1 MNKKLYIWIGIL
13 VGLIIILIVLGKA
26 GVIGNKKALKV
37 ATEKAQYRRI
47 VEIVTANGKIQPETE
62 VKISAD
68 VSGEIVE
75 LNVKEGDS
83 ITKGTLLLR
92 IKPDIYIST
101 VKRANA
107 AVNSAKSNY
116 ASSQARLEQSKAQLK
131 QIEAAYKRSEKLWK
145 NKTISD
151 ADFEKAK
158 AQYQSALADVN
169 AAEQAVKAANYQV
182 KSAEASLDEAGEN
195 LHKTNIYSPINGIV
209 SQLNVELGERV
220 VGTMQMAGTEIM
232 RLADLNQMEVKVDVN
247 ENDIVNV
254 VSGDTA
260 VIEVDAY
267 LGEKFNG
274 IVTEVANS
282 ANIQGV
288 SSEQVT
294 NFEVK
299 IRILPDA
306 FIQARAKFPQNKFP
320 FRPGMTATADIQT
333 KVKNHILT
341 VPIQA
346 ITTRTD
352 STGKVA
358 GLAALGTI
366 DESNKNNENSKAK
379 KNVEPKECVFIYDN
393 GKAKLAWVKTG
404 IQDNQY
410 IEIIEGLKDSTEVIT
425 APYNVITRKL
435 KNKLIV
441 EKVSKKS
448 LYK

>member
-13 VGLIIILIVLGKA
+13 VGLIVILIILGKT

-47 VEIVTANGKIQPETE
+47 VETVTANGKIQPETE

-83 ITKGTLLLR
+83 ITKGSLLLR

-131 QIEAAYKRSEKLWK
+131 QVEAAYKRSEKLWK

-151 ADFEKAK
+151 ADFEQAK
-158 AQYQSALADVN
+158 AQYQSAVADVN
-169 AAEQAVKAANYQV
+169 AAGQAVKASNYQV

-306 FIQARAKFPQNKFP
+306 FVLARIKFPQNKFP

-352 STGKVA
+352 STGKVTRV
-358 GLAALGTI
+358 AAMGTI
-366 DESNKNNENSKAK
+366 DELDNKNAKEK
-379 KNVEPKECVFIYDN
+379 KNVEPKECVFIFD
-393 GKAKLAWVKTG
+393 KDESKLSWVKTG

-410 IEIIEGLKDSTEVIT
+410 IEIKEGLKDSTEVIT

-435 KNKLIV
+435 KNKLKV